1 MRRRCLWPPFM
12 SAVLDGVFCDHR
24 VDAMPNVNPKD
35 MKPQVYKD
43 PRPAEMFTQYHRS
56 ARRGVGWIYDFA
68 RAILTIPT
76 ILLYRARAIGVENV
90 PATGPV
96 ILAPNHFSQWDHF
109 FAAVYLPGIVRGE
122 SVAPAGA
129 KSDDQWFGGR
139 RDTAELPAAPSGA
152 VPDASDRGRETGGAS
167 GSW

>member
-1 MRRRCLWPPFM
+1 VTSTSSAPRRVALVVG
-12 SAVLDGVFCDHR
+12 SATFLLLACSGPATADIPDGWSDPKPVPVLHD
-24 VDAMPNVNPKD
+24 
-35 MKPQVYKD
+35 
-43 PRPAEMFTQYHRS
+43 
-56 ARRGVGWIYDFA
+56 
-68 RAILTIPT
+68 
-76 ILLYRARAIGVENV
+76 LLLLIGV
-90 PATGPV
+90 P
-96 ILAPNHFSQWDHF
+96 ILITLAI